1 MATPVTRRSFL
12 GSGAAAAGCL
22 SLPLAGASSL
32 LAPANTMP
40 AHKPKRILMLGGT
53 GWLGPATV
61 RAGIARGHHFT
72 LFNRGKSNPTLFD
85 DVPDHVEKRRGQRRR
100 PTADGSSPKQDLTAL
115 AKGEWDAVVDTSA
128 YFTKDVEDIC
138 AVLQDRVAHYVSI
151 SSLSVYP
158 DLGLNDATITED
170 TNLAT
175 CEDNYATDMGERW
188 ERYGALKRYCED
200 AAEAAYPGKTAK
212 VRPGYIVG
220 PGDGT
225 DRFTYWPK
233 RFLRGGEIL
242 APGRPDN
249 EVQFIDVRDLG
260 AWLVHLIENGT
271 AGPFNAVGFDGRISM
286 ADLVHTGK
294 GAVNHKCEFTWV
306 DDEFLL
312 ENKVTSW
319 GELGCWTPKKSNGHT
334 DVTRAM
340 QAGLTFRPIAET
352 IRDTADWVKRGRGD
366 KPWRAGM
373 KHAREVELL
382 AGWKKR

>member
-1 MATPVTRRSFL
+1 MATDLTRRSFL
-12 GSGAAAAGCL
+12 GTGAAVAGSL
-22 SLPLAGASSL
+22 ALPLPGISSP
-32 LAPANTMP
+32 LARPP
-40 AHKPKRILMLGGT
+40 KPKRILMLGGT

-72 LFNRGKSNPTLFD
+72 LFNRGRSNPTLFD
-85 DVPDHVEKRRGQRRR
+85 DVPDQVEKRKGQRRR
-100 PTADGSSPKQDLTAL
+100 PKDDKGPKQDLTAL

-128 YFTKDVEDIC
+128 YFTREVEDVC
-138 AVLQDRVAHYVSI
+138 AVLQDRVGQYVSI

-158 DLGLNDATITED
+158 DLGVNDQPIDETSK
-170 TNLAT
+170 LAT
-175 CEDNYATDMGERW
+175 CEDKYTLDMGKGW

-242 APGRPDN
+242 APGSPDN

-271 AGPFNAVGFDGRISM
+271 SGAFNAVGFDGRISM
-286 ADLVHTGK
+286 ADFLHTGK

-306 DDEFLL
+306 DDEFLAK
-312 ENKVTSW
+312 NKVSSW
-319 GELGCWTPKKSNGHT
+319 GEMGCWTPAKSNGHT
-334 DVTRAM
+334 DVTRAIA
-340 QAGLTFRPIAET
+340 AGLKFRPIAET
-352 IRDTADWVKRGRGD
+352 IRDTADWVKNGRGD
-366 KPWRAGM
+366 RPWRAGM
-373 KHAREVELL
+373 TEKREAELL
-382 AGWKKR
+382 AAWHKQTGK

>member
-1 MATPVTRRSFL
+1 MPKNLTRRSFL
-12 GSGAAAAGCL
+12 GTGAAVAGGL
-22 SLPLAGASSL
+22 SLPLHAISRPIV
-32 LAPANTMP
+32 PA
-40 AHKPKRILMLGGT
+40 AKPKRILMLGGT

-100 PTADGSSPKQDLTAL
+100 PNDDKAPKQDLKAL
-115 AKGEWDAVVDTSA
+115 EKGEWDAVVDTSA
-128 YFTKDVEDIC
+128 YFTREVEDVC
-138 AVLQDRVAHYVSI
+138 AVLKDRVGQYISI

-158 DLGLNDATITED
+158 DLGINDQPIDETSK
-170 TNLAT
+170 LAT
-175 CEDNYATDMGERW
+175 CEDKYATTMGKRW
-188 ERYGALKRYCED
+188 ERYGPLKRYCED

-242 APGRPDN
+242 APGSPDN

-260 AWLVHLIENGT
+260 AWLVHLIENDT
-271 AGPFNAVGFDGRISM
+271 AGAFNAVGFDGRISM
-286 ADLVHTGK
+286 AEFLHTGK
-294 GAVNHKCEFTWV
+294 GAVNHRCDFTWV
-306 DDEFLL
+306 DDAFLQ
-312 ENKVTSW
+312 ENKVSSW
-319 GELGCWTPKKSNGHT
+319 GEMGCWTPKKLNGHT
-334 DVTRAM
+334 DVARAIA
-340 QAGLTFRPIAET
+340 AGLTFRPIAQT
-352 IRDTADWVKRGRGD
+352 IRDTADWVQNGRGD

-373 KHAREVELL
+373 KDEREAELI
-382 AGWKKR
+382 AKWKKR